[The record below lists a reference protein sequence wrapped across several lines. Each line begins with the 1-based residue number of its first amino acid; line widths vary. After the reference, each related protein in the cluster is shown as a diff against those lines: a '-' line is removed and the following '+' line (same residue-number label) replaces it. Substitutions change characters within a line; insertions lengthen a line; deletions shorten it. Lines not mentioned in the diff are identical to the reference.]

1 MSAAPSTPSGQELGA
16 GTVKCLFEG
25 WMATI
30 SESEVADVTDEHW
43 SLDLGLQKLEIGREA
58 WTFNRKVN
66 LWLTPP
72 RRSPKFYV

>member
-1 MSAAPSTPSGQELGA
+1 MLLLLLPAARNWEPGRLSVCLRA
-16 GTVKCLFEG
+16 GWPLYQNP
-25 WMATI
+25 
-30 SESEVADVTDEHW
+30 EVADVTDEHW
-43 SLDLGLQKLEIGREA
+43 SSDLGLQKLEIGREA

>member
-1 MSAAPSTPSGQELGA
+1 
-16 GTVKCLFEG
+16 
-25 WMATI
+25 
-30 SESEVADVTDEHW
+30 VTDEHW
-43 SLDLGLQKLEIGREA
+43 SSDLGLQKLEIGREA